1 MGSKVLHKTVED
13 FERRADLRPEAA
25 EEVLEAMI
33 AETDPAILS
42 RMFTKWNEKGF
53 TAQEIAGLAAV
64 MRSRMTR
71 IQSSHSTFVDT
82 VGTGGSSAKTFNV
95 STASAFVI
103 AGAGI
108 PVAKHG
114 NRAATSRSG
123 STDALSE
130 LGVHSDVDPSVSER
144 DLNETGICFMFAPRF
159 HRLSA
164 TLAQV
169 RRSLGFPTVFN
180 CLGPICN
187 PAGAPHQLIG
197 VWSKE
202 LVKKMAE
209 AIAKLGT
216 AKSWVVH
223 GEDGL
228 DEVTVQGKTFVAE
241 IENGEIRHFEL
252 SPEDFGLDNGKEKVP
267 TVKSPEESAQIIRKV
282 LDGKL
287 RDTAAERLVLLNA
300 GAAIY
305 ISGAADSLVIGV
317 EMARQSLA
325 EGKAAEKLEI
335 LSKSRM
341 VLCDK

>member
-1 MGSKVLHKTVED
+1 MASSVLHKTMED
-13 FERRADLRPEAA
+13 FERRADLRPEAG
-25 EEVLEAMI
+25 EEVFEALI
-33 AETDPAILS
+33 SETDPVVLG
-42 RMFTKWNEKGF
+42 RLFTKWNDKGF
-53 TAQEIAGLAAV
+53 TAEEISGLASV

-71 IQSSHSTFVDT
+71 IRSRHSIFIDT

-103 AGAGI
+103 AGAGV

-114 NRAATSRSG
+114 NRAATSKTG

-130 LGVHSDVDPSVSER
+130 LGINSDVDPSEAER

-159 HRLSA
+159 HRLSP

-169 RRSLGFPTVFN
+169 RRRLNFPTVFN
-180 CLGPICN
+180 CLGPVCN
-187 PAGAPHQLIG
+187 PAEAPHQLIG

-202 LVKKMAE
+202 LVTKMAE
-209 AIAKLGT
+209 AIARLGT

-228 DEVTVQGKTFVAE
+228 DEITIQGKTFVAE
-241 IENGEIRHFEL
+241 IENGEIRYFEL
-252 SPEDFGLDNGKEKVP
+252 SPGDFGLRVENEKVP
-267 TVKSPEESAQIIRKV
+267 TVKSPRESAQVIRKV

-287 RDTAAERLVLLNA
+287 KDTAAERLVLLNA

-305 ISGAADSLVIGV
+305 ISGLADSLPTAV
-317 EMARQSLA
+317 EMARESLA
-325 EGKAAEKLEI
+325 QGRAAEKLEI
-335 LSKSRM
+335 LSRNRL
-341 VLCDK
+341 VFCDK